1 MKVILIG
8 VFLLGLIGAPFAWQ
22 IAICQIHE
30 HDYGINTKWT
40 LLSGC
45 MIEVGDG
52 VFVPEERY
60 RGMAE

>member
-1 MKVILIG
+1 MKAILVGLVLIVII
-8 VFLLGLIGAPFAWQ
+8 VAPFAWK
-22 IAICQIHE
+22 IGICQIHE

-45 MIEVGDG
+45 MIEVKDG

-60 RGMAE
+60 RGVAE